1 MAIMCIGIYHILG
14 FQAFSFLCT
23 FVPGSKKTIER
34 TFARYVPWNFCS
46 MQHSLLGTFTP
57 VELSFLGSEG
67 SKNFCSVVHSLPWN
81 FHSSGAKVPRTFICF
96 HETVVS

>member
-34 TFARYVPWNFCS
+34 TFARYVPWNFC
-46 MQHSLLGTFTP
+46 MDATFAPWNFHSCGTFVPRERRFQELLFRSTFAP
-57 VELSFLGSEG
+57 VELSFLGSKS
-67 SKNFCSVVHSLPWN
+67 SKNFHLFP
-81 FHSSGAKVPRTFICF
+81 
-96 HETVVS
+96 